1 MRTHI
6 TRRDMVIAEDHT
18 VNGIGDSATP
28 VTDRSSPDSDTTET
42 RSMTVD
48 ALVEQEGTLTRT
60 RRVYCPQDLWV
71 RPLSIEHKHNAS
83 GTSVKRVDALYFV
96 VIYIADCHRFHSPA
110 AWVVE
115 KHGYFMGMYHH
126 TFQRFDCT
134 YFSPPRRYFLG
145 LTLNDQPPTPVCVQG
160 MRGHSRALAIWF
172 LQHDTRWCD
181 QCRKQQDKL

>member
-71 RPLSIEHKHNAS
+71 RPLSVEHKHNAS

-115 KHGYFMGMYHH
+115 KHGYFIGMYPPYLS
-126 TFQRFDCT
+126 TLRLYLFLPSQAI
-134 YFSPPRRYFLG
+134 FSRS
-145 LTLNDQPPTPVCVQG
+145 
-160 MRGHSRALAIWF
+160 HSE
-172 LQHDTRWCD
+172 
-181 QCRKQQDKL
+181 